1 MDYYNTLEGFTSPST
16 AIILEVLVKMPV
28 ERNLITFVCTANT
41 CRSPMAEALLKHA
54 LQAEDEPLHSLT
66 VVSTGVSSFAGEP
79 PAINTIKVLEEVGIT
94 LKDFKSQQL
103 TYPIV
108 KRSFAIFCMTESHR
122 VTVEMSFENCPPHLY
137 LMRELMENTQEYT
150 IPDPY
155 GLNIDA
161 YRACRDSMV
170 ESIPSILKF
179 LKKEYLPLA
188 QKA

>member
-1 MDYYNTLEGFTSPST
+1 
-16 AIILEVLVKMPV
+16 MPV
-28 ERNLITFVCTANT
+28 ERDTITFVCTANT

-54 LQAEDEPLHSLT
+54 LQAEEEPLRSLN
-66 VVSTGVSSFAGEP
+66 VLSTGVSSFEGEP
-79 PAINTIKVLEEVGIT
+79 ASPNTIRALEEVGIS
-94 LKDFKSQQL
+94 LKGFISKQL

-108 KRSFAIFCMTESHR
+108 RRSFAMFCMTESHR
-122 VTVEMSFENCPPHLY
+122 VMVEMSFENYPKYLY
-137 LMRELMENTQEYT
+137 LMRQLMTNTQEYT

-179 LKKEYLPLA
+179 LREHYTAP
-188 QKA
+188 QKQ